1 MKIDSKLVSTRMHN
15 AVATADDLKAVAIAA
30 VKNQLGLADASIV
43 SADATLGDDG
53 SIVVEV
59 VEAVAD
65 GAATAPVAPQIQIPS
80 GLGGAATA

>member
-1 MKIDSKLVSTRMHN
+1 MNIDTKLVSTKVHN
-15 AVATADDLKAVAIAA
+15 AIASADDLKTVAIAA

-43 SADATLGDDG
+43 SADATFGDDG

-65 GAATAPVAPQIQIPS
+65 GAATAPSTPTIQIPT
-80 GLGGAATA
+80 GLGGAQTA